1 MTGDGGPERQLA
13 RARRALAEREAEL
26 ASARRQAADLSAE
39 LEDTSRGLIALHTE
53 LEAARLAAAR
63 LAAIVQWSGDAMLAL
78 TEDAVITAWNPGAE
92 RLLGYTA
99 LEITGRSAAGLIP
112 DGDDGGLTALLRRA
126 AAGQDAAAQETR
138 ATRKDGS
145 VVDVAV
151 TCSAMHGA
159 DEAVTGYSIVLR
171 DITARLAAEAELA
184 AARAEQTVLAER
196 DRMARDLH
204 DRVIQRIFAA
214 GMSLEAAASLA
225 RNPAAATRIQ
235 AVIRDLDTS
244 IDELRETIFMLRH
257 GTRPNAGLRDG
268 IIALADAAAPVLGFS
283 PEVRFDGPADG
294 IPAQTAEHI
303 LAVCREALSNI
314 ARHAEASAAA
324 ITLSVGSEILLTV
337 SDDGRGLGEIT
348 RSSGLRNM
356 GERAELLGGAFA
368 VTSQPGPGT
377 RLEWRV
383 PAGER

>member
-13 RARRALAEREAEL
+13 RAQRALAEREAEL
-26 ASARRQAADLSAE
+26 ASARRQAAELSAE
-39 LEDTSRGLIALHTE
+39 LEETSRGLIALHTE

-78 TEDAVITAWNPGAE
+78 TVDGIITAWNPGAE

-112 DGDDGGLTALLRRA
+112 DGDDVGLTALLRRA
-126 AAGQDAAAQETR
+126 AAGGQDAAGQETQ
-138 ATRKDGS
+138 AVRKDGS

-159 DEAVTGYSIVLR
+159 DETVTGYSIVLR

-235 AVIRDLDTS
+235 NVIRDLDTS

-257 GTRPNAGLRDG
+257 GTRPNVGLRDG
-268 IIALADAAAPVLGFS
+268 IVALAGAAAPVLGFS
-283 PEVRFDGPADG
+283 PEVRFDGPTDE
-294 IPAQTAEHI
+294 IPPQTAEHI

-314 ARHAEASAAA
+314 ARHAGASAAA
-324 ITLSVGSEILLTV
+324 ITLSADSEILLTV
-337 SDDGRGLGEIT
+337 SDNGRGLGEIT

-356 GERAELLGGAFA
+356 GERAELLGGTFTA
-368 VTSQPGPGT
+368 TSQPGSGT
-377 RLEWRV
+377 RLEWRAPV
-383 PAGER
+383 